1 MNSPTVQV
9 RMAIVA
15 MSAAW
20 LSAMPATADAAG
32 PGLFARM
39 AGGWSGGGR
48 IVFSDGRD
56 ERIRCRAN
64 FADEAGAVLEQHL
77 RCASDS
83 YNFDIGST
91 VAARGDQI
99 SGNWNEATRNVAGQI
114 EGRVSGNR
122 IQAHVQA
129 GPFQADLALSVTGN
143 ALRITLVP
151 QGNDV
156 REIEVTLRRG

>member
-1 MNSPTVQV
+1 
-9 RMAIVA
+9 
-15 MSAAW
+15 MSAAL
-20 LSAMPATADAAG
+20 LSAMPATAHAG
-32 PGLFARM
+32 QAVFARM

-56 ERIRCRAN
+56 ERIRCRAS

-91 VAARGDQI
+91 VEARGDEI
-99 SGNWNEATRNVAGQI
+99 RGTWNETTRNVSGQI
-114 EGRVSGNR
+114 DGRVSGNR

-129 GPFQADLALSVTGN
+129 GPFEADMALSVSGS
-143 ALRITLVP
+143 ALRVTLVP

-156 REIEVTLRRG
+156 RQIELTLRR

>member
-20 LSAMPATADAAG
+20 LSAMPATADAG

-39 AGGWSGGGR
+39 AGVWSGGGR

-99 SGNWNEATRNVAGQI
+99 NGDWNEATRNVAGQI
-114 EGRVSGNR
+114 EGRISGNR
-122 IQAHVQA
+122 IQARVQA
-129 GPFQADLALSVTGN
+129 AQFQADLALSVTGN
-143 ALRITLVP
+143 ALQVSLIP
-151 QGNDV
+151 QASEV